1 MAEFWLISP
10 PGNKDARFQ
19 LASPGPIS
27 IGREISCGIVLADRA
42 VSRQHATLSWT
53 PPTTQEPG
61 SWRLEDLGSSGG
73 TVVNGMRLSPGKA
86 LPLQHGDQIQIAPWN
101 FDVIDQQ
108 SSINGART
116 IVMSGAKEQQQE
128 GTQIERVTISAPA
141 TFAQNQLVLLLQ
153 SNEAIHKAKD
163 ESAVYE
169 ALVNAVSKSTR
180 FENVAFV
187 RSTGQGE
194 AVDVLAQVGDIQD
207 PSGKTRMSR
216 TMLRQAR
223 EGPVVAKANAT
234 GGGIAMSLQGMDV
247 RRAICIPVEF
257 AGALFGFLYLD
268 DSQQRDDAM
277 LAETASVAGAVAR
290 MAALSLGNQ
299 QRAHME
305 QRVHMEKQLMFEG
318 FTHSLIL
325 TIDAKDPYTRGH
337 SERVAI
343 YAKMLAEAA
352 NLGPEMMELAYRCG
366 RVHDIGKINVPGDLL
381 RKPSRLTAEEFA
393 QITVHPEASYKILHP
408 IPQMRD
414 VLPGVLEH
422 HEKWDGSGYPN
433 KLVGEKISVLGRII
447 GIADCFDAMTSSRA
461 YRPAR
466 EIGEV
471 LVEIE
476 KCLGK
481 HFDPELGKVFLSI
494 PVHKLLEHIVT
505 ASPAQAEQKSI

>member
-1 MAEFWLISP
+1 MADFWLISP
-10 PGNKDARFQ
+10 PGNKDVKFQ
-19 LASPGPIS
+19 LAPPGPIS
-27 IGREISCGIVLADRA
+27 IGRETSCGIVLADRA
-42 VSRQHATLSWT
+42 VSRQHATFSWT
-53 PPTTQEPG
+53 APTTQEPG
-61 SWRLEDLGSSGG
+61 SWRIEDLDSSGG
-73 TVVNGMRLSPGKA
+73 TVVNGMRLSSGKT
-86 LPLQHGDQIQIAPWN
+86 LPLQDGDQIQIALWN

-108 SSINGART
+108 SSNNART
-116 IVMSGAKEQQQE
+116 IVMSGAEEQQQD
-128 GTQIERVTISAPA
+128 GTKIERVTISAPA
-141 TFAQNQLVLLLQ
+141 TFAQNQLVLLLE
-153 SNEAIHKAKD
+153 SSDAIHVAKD
-163 ESAVYE
+163 ESSVYK

-194 AVDVLAQVGDIQD
+194 AVVVLAQVGNIQD

-257 AGALFGFLYLD
+257 AGKLFGFLYLD

-277 LAETASVAGAVAR
+277 LAEIASVAGVVAR
-290 MAALSLGNQ
+290 TAAQSLGNQ
-299 QRAHME
+299 QHVLME
-305 QRVHMEKQLMFEG
+305 RRLEKDKKDMFEG
-318 FTHSLIL
+318 LINSLIL

-337 SERVAI
+337 SERVST

-352 NLGPEMMELAYRCG
+352 NLGPEIIEQASLCG
-366 RVHDIGKINVPGDLL
+366 KVHDIGKINVPGDIL
-381 RKPSRLTAEEFA
+381 RKPARLTDEEFA
-393 QITVHPEASYKILHP
+393 QITVHPEVSYKILYP

-447 GIADCFDAMTSSRA
+447 CIADCFDAMTTTRS

-466 EIGEV
+466 EVGEV

-481 HFDPELGKVFLSI
+481 HFDPELGKIFVSI
-494 PVHKLLEHIVT
+494 PRAKLEKHVPKNAPST
-505 ASPAQAEQKSI
+505 A

>member
-73 TVVNGMRLSPGKA
+73 TFVNGMRLSPGKA

-194 AVDVLAQVGDIQD
+194 AVDVLAQVGNIQD

-257 AGALFGFLYLD
+257 AGKLFGFLYLD

-277 LAETASVAGAVAR
+277 LAEIASVAGVVAR
-290 MAALSLGNQ
+290 TAAQSLGNQ
-299 QRAHME
+299 QHVLME
-305 QRVHMEKQLMFEG
+305 RRLEKDKKDMFEG
-318 FTHSLIL
+318 LINSLIL

-337 SERVAI
+337 SERVST

-352 NLGPEMMELAYRCG
+352 NLGPEIIEQASLCG
-366 RVHDIGKINVPGDLL
+366 KVHDIGKINVPGDIL
-381 RKPSRLTAEEFA
+381 RKPARLTDEEFA
-393 QITVHPEASYKILHP
+393 QITVHPEVSYKILYP

-447 GIADCFDAMTSSRA
+447 CIADCFDAMTTTRS

-466 EIGEV
+466 EVGEV

-481 HFDPELGKVFLSI
+481 HFDPKLGKIFVSI
-494 PVHKLLEHIVT
+494 PRAKLEEHVPKN
-505 ASPAQAEQKSI
+505 APSMA

>member
-1 MAEFWLISP
+1 
-10 PGNKDARFQ
+10 
-19 LASPGPIS
+19 
-27 IGREISCGIVLADRA
+27 
-42 VSRQHATLSWT
+42 
-53 PPTTQEPG
+53 
-61 SWRLEDLGSSGG
+61 
-73 TVVNGMRLSPGKA
+73 
-86 LPLQHGDQIQIAPWN
+86 
-101 FDVIDQQ
+101 
-108 SSINGART
+108 
-116 IVMSGAKEQQQE
+116 MSGAEEQQQD
-128 GTQIERVTISAPA
+128 GTKIERVTISAPA
-141 TFAQNQLVLLLQ
+141 TFAQNQLVLLLE
-153 SNEAIHKAKD
+153 SSDAIHKAKD
-163 ESAVYE
+163 ESSVYE

-194 AVDVLAQVGDIQD
+194 AVDVLVQVGNIQD

-257 AGALFGFLYLD
+257 AGKLFGFLYLD

-277 LAETASVAGAVAR
+277 LAEIASVAGVVAR
-290 MAALSLGNQ
+290 TAAQSLGNQ
-299 QRAHME
+299 QHVLME
-305 QRVHMEKQLMFEG
+305 RRLEKDKKDMFEG
-318 FTHSLIL
+318 LINSLIL

-337 SERVAI
+337 SERVST

-352 NLGPEMMELAYRCG
+352 NLGPEIIEQASRCG
-366 RVHDIGKINVPGDLL
+366 KVHDIGKINVPGDIL
-381 RKPSRLTAEEFA
+381 RKPARLTDEEFA
-393 QITVHPEASYKILHP
+393 QITVHPEVSYKILYP

-447 GIADCFDAMTSSRA
+447 CIADCFDAMTTTRS

-466 EIGEV
+466 EVGEV

-481 HFDPELGKVFLSI
+481 HFDPELGKIFVSI
-494 PVHKLLEHIVT
+494 PRAKLEKHVPKNAPST
-505 ASPAQAEQKSI
+505 A

>member
-1 MAEFWLISP
+1 MADFWLISP
-10 PGNKDARFQ
+10 PGNKDVKFQ
-19 LASPGPIS
+19 LAPPGPIS
-27 IGREISCGIVLADRA
+27 IGRETSCGIVLADRA

-53 PPTTQEPG
+53 APTTQEPG
-61 SWRLEDLGSSGG
+61 SWRLEDLGSAGG
-73 TVVNGMRLSPGKA
+73 TFVNGMRLSPSKT
-86 LPLQHGDQIQIAPWN
+86 LPLQHGDQIQIALWN
-101 FDVIDQQ
+101 FNVIDQQ
-108 SSINGART
+108 SSINSART
-116 IVMSGAKEQQQE
+116 IVMSGAEEQQQE
-128 GTQIERVTISAPA
+128 GTKIERVTISAPA
-141 TFAQNQLVLLLQ
+141 TFAQNQLVLLLE
-153 SNEAIHKAKD
+153 SSDAIHKAKD
-163 ESAVYE
+163 ESSVYE

-194 AVDVLAQVGDIQD
+194 AVDVLAQVGNIQD

-257 AGALFGFLYLD
+257 AGTLFGFLYLD

-277 LAETASVAGAVAR
+277 LTETASVAGVVAR
-290 MAALSLGNQ
+290 TAAQSLGNQ
-299 QRAHME
+299 QHVLME
-305 QRVHMEKQLMFEG
+305 RRLEKDKKDMFEG
-318 FTHSLIL
+318 LINSLIL

-337 SERVAI
+337 SERVST

-352 NLGPEMMELAYRCG
+352 NLGPEIIEQASLCG
-366 RVHDIGKINVPGDLL
+366 KVHDIGKINVPGDIL
-381 RKPSRLTAEEFA
+381 RKPARLTDEEFA
-393 QITVHPEASYKILHP
+393 QITVHPEVSYKILYP

-447 GIADCFDAMTSSRA
+447 CIADCFDAMTTTRS

-466 EIGEV
+466 EVGEV

-481 HFDPELGKVFLSI
+481 HFDPELGKIFVSI
-494 PVHKLLEHIVT
+494 PRAKLEKHVPKNAPST
-505 ASPAQAEQKSI
+505 A

>member
-1 MAEFWLISP
+1 
-10 PGNKDARFQ
+10 
-19 LASPGPIS
+19 
-27 IGREISCGIVLADRA
+27 
-42 VSRQHATLSWT
+42 
-53 PPTTQEPG
+53 
-61 SWRLEDLGSSGG
+61 
-73 TVVNGMRLSPGKA
+73 
-86 LPLQHGDQIQIAPWN
+86 
-101 FDVIDQQ
+101 
-108 SSINGART
+108 
-116 IVMSGAKEQQQE
+116 
-128 GTQIERVTISAPA
+128 
-141 TFAQNQLVLLLQ
+141 
-153 SNEAIHKAKD
+153 
-163 ESAVYE
+163 
-169 ALVNAVSKSTR
+169 
-180 FENVAFV
+180 
-187 RSTGQGE
+187 
-194 AVDVLAQVGDIQD
+194 
-207 PSGKTRMSR
+207 
-216 TMLRQAR
+216 
-223 EGPVVAKANAT
+223 
-234 GGGIAMSLQGMDV
+234 
-247 RRAICIPVEF
+247 
-257 AGALFGFLYLD
+257 
-268 DSQQRDDAM
+268 
-277 LAETASVAGAVAR
+277 
-290 MAALSLGNQ
+290 
-299 QRAHME
+299 ME
-305 QRVHMEKQLMFEG
+305 QRARMEKQLMFEG

>member
-73 TVVNGMRLSPGKA
+73 TFVNGMRLSPGKA

-194 AVDVLAQVGDIQD
+194 AVDVLAQVGNIQD

-234 GGGIAMSLQGMDV
+234 GGGIALSLQGLAV

-257 AGALFGFLYLD
+257 AGTLFGFLYLD

-277 LAETASVAGAVAR
+277 LTEIASVAGVVAR
-290 MAALSLGNQ
+290 TAAQSLGNQ
-299 QRAHME
+299 QHVRME
-305 QRVHMEKQLMFEG
+305 QRLAREQQLMFEG
-318 FTHSLIL
+318 LINSLIL

-337 SERVAI
+337 SERVST

-352 NLGPEMMELAYRCG
+352 DLGSEMIERASRCG
-366 RVHDIGKINVPGDLL
+366 KVHDIGKINVPGDIL
-381 RKPSRLTAEEFA
+381 RKPARLTDEEFA
-393 QITVHPEASYKILHP
+393 QITVHPEVSYKILYP

-422 HEKWDGSGYPN
+422 HEKWDGSGYPH
-433 KLVGEKISVLGRII
+433 KLAGDKISVLGRII
-447 GIADCFDAMTSSRA
+447 CIADCFDAMTTTRS

-466 EIGEV
+466 EVGEV

-481 HFDPELGKVFLSI
+481 HFDPELGKIFLSI
-494 PVHKLLEHIVT
+494 PRAKLEEQVPKNTPPT
-505 ASPAQAEQKSI
+505 A

>member
-1 MAEFWLISP
+1 MADFWLISP
-10 PGNKDARFQ
+10 PGNKDVKFQ
-19 LASPGPIS
+19 LAPPGPIS
-27 IGREISCGIVLADRA
+27 IGRETSCGIVLADRT

-53 PPTTQEPG
+53 APTTQEPG

-73 TVVNGMRLSPGKA
+73 TFVNGMRLSPGKT

-108 SSINGART
+108 SSINNART
-116 IVMSGAKEQQQE
+116 IVMSGAKEQQQD
-128 GTQIERVTISAPA
+128 GTKIERVTISAPA
-141 TFAQNQLVLLLQ
+141 TFAQNQLVLLLE
-153 SNEAIHKAKD
+153 SSEAIHKAKD
-163 ESAVYE
+163 ESSVYE

-187 RSTGQGE
+187 RSTGQGD
-194 AVDVLAQVGDIQD
+194 AVDVLAQVGNIQD

-223 EGPVVAKANAT
+223 EGPVVAKANAA

-257 AGALFGFLYLD
+257 AGTLFGFLYLD

-277 LAETASVAGAVAR
+277 LTEIASVAGVVAR
-290 MAALSLGNQ
+290 TAAQSLGNQ
-299 QRAHME
+299 QHVRME
-305 QRVHMEKQLMFEG
+305 QRLDREQQLMFEG
-318 FTHSLIL
+318 LMHSLIL

-337 SERVAI
+337 SERVST

-352 NLGPEMMELAYRCG
+352 NLGSEMIERASRCG
-366 RVHDIGKINVPGDLL
+366 KVHDIGKINVPGHIL
-381 RKPSRLTAEEFA
+381 RKPARLTDEEFA
-393 QITVHPEASYKILHP
+393 QITVHPDVSCRILYP

-414 VLPGVLEH
+414 VLPGVLDH

-447 GIADCFDAMTSSRA
+447 CIADCFDAMTTTRS

-466 EIGEV
+466 EVGEV

-481 HFDPELGKVFLSI
+481 HFDPKLGKIFLSI
-494 PVHKLLEHIVT
+494 PRAKLEEHVPKNAPPT
-505 ASPAQAEQKSI
+505 A

>member
-163 ESAVYE
+163 ESAIYE
-169 ALVNAVSKSTR
+169 ALVNAVSKSTG

-194 AVDVLAQVGDIQD
+194 AVDVLAQVGNIQD

-257 AGALFGFLYLD
+257 AGTLFGFLYLD

-277 LAETASVAGAVAR
+277 LTEIASVAGVVAR
-290 MAALSLGNQ
+290 TAAQSLGNQ
-299 QRAHME
+299 QHVRME
-305 QRVHMEKQLMFEG
+305 QRLAREQQLMFEG
-318 FTHSLIL
+318 LINSLIL

-337 SERVAI
+337 SERVST

-352 NLGPEMMELAYRCG
+352 DLGSEMIERASRCG
-366 RVHDIGKINVPGDLL
+366 KVHDIGKINVPGDIL
-381 RKPSRLTAEEFA
+381 RKPARLTDEEFA
-393 QITVHPEASYKILHP
+393 QITVHPEVSYKILYP

-422 HEKWDGSGYPN
+422 HEKWDGSGYPH
-433 KLVGEKISVLGRII
+433 KLAGDKISVLGRII
-447 GIADCFDAMTSSRA
+447 CIADCFDAMTTTRS

-466 EIGEV
+466 EVGEV

-481 HFDPELGKVFLSI
+481 HFDPELGKIFLSI
-494 PVHKLLEHIVT
+494 PHAKLEEHVPKNAPST
-505 ASPAQAEQKSI
+505 A

>member
-53 PPTTQEPG
+53 PTTTQEPG

-163 ESAVYE
+163 ESSVYK

-187 RSTGQGE
+187 RSKGQGE
-194 AVDVLAQVGDIQD
+194 AVDVLAQVGNIQD

-216 TMLRQAR
+216 TMLRQAL

-257 AGALFGFLYLD
+257 AGTLFGFLYLD

-277 LAETASVAGAVAR
+277 LAEIASVAGVVAR
-290 MAALSLGNQ
+290 TAAQSLGNQ
-299 QRAHME
+299 QHVRME
-305 QRVHMEKQLMFEG
+305 RRLEKDQKDMFAG
-318 FTHSLIL
+318 LINSLIL

-337 SERVAI
+337 SERVST

-352 NLGPEMMELAYRCG
+352 NLGPEIIEQASLCG
-366 RVHDIGKINVPGDLL
+366 KVHDIGKINVPGAIL
-381 RKPSRLTAEEFA
+381 RKPARLTDEEFA
-393 QITVHPEASYKILHP
+393 QITVHPEVSYKILYP

-422 HEKWDGSGYPN
+422 HEKWDGSGYPH
-433 KLVGEKISVLGRII
+433 KLAGDKISVLGRII
-447 GIADCFDAMTSSRA
+447 CIADCFDAMTTTRS

-466 EIGEV
+466 EVGEV

-481 HFDPELGKVFLSI
+481 HFDPKLGKIFVSI
-494 PVHKLLEHIVT
+494 PRAKLEEHVPKN
-505 ASPAQAEQKSI
+505 APSMA

>member
-1 MAEFWLISP
+1 MADFWLISP
-10 PGNKDARFQ
+10 PGNKEVKFQ
-19 LASPGPIS
+19 LAPPGPIS
-27 IGREISCGIVLADRA
+27 IGRETSCGIVLADRA
-42 VSRQHATLSWT
+42 VSRQHATFSWT
-53 PPTTQEPG
+53 APTTQEPG
-61 SWRLEDLGSSGG
+61 SWRIQDLDSSGG
-73 TVVNGMRLSPGKA
+73 TVVNGMRLSSGKT
-86 LPLQHGDQIQIAPWN
+86 LPLQHSDQIQIALWN
-101 FDVIDQQ
+101 FEVIDQQ
-108 SSINGART
+108 SSNNART
-116 IVMSGAKEQQQE
+116 IVMSGAEEQQQD
-128 GTQIERVTISAPA
+128 GTKIERVTISAPA
-141 TFAQNQLVLLLQ
+141 TFAQNQLVLLLE
-153 SNEAIHKAKD
+153 SSDAIHKAKD
-163 ESAVYE
+163 ESSVYE

-194 AVDVLAQVGDIQD
+194 AVDVLAQVGNIQD

-257 AGALFGFLYLD
+257 AGTLFGFLYLD

-277 LAETASVAGAVAR
+277 LAEIASVAGVVAR
-290 MAALSLGNQ
+290 TAAQSLGNQ
-299 QRAHME
+299 QHVLME
-305 QRVHMEKQLMFEG
+305 RRLEKDKKDMFEG
-318 FTHSLIL
+318 LINSLIL

-337 SERVAI
+337 SERVST

-352 NLGPEMMELAYRCG
+352 NLGPEIIEQASRCG
-366 RVHDIGKINVPGDLL
+366 KVHDIGKINVPGDIL
-381 RKPSRLTAEEFA
+381 RKPARLTDEEFA
-393 QITVHPEASYKILHP
+393 QITVHPEVSYKILYP

-447 GIADCFDAMTSSRA
+447 CIADCFDAMTTTRS

-466 EIGEV
+466 EVGEV

-481 HFDPELGKVFLSI
+481 HFDPELGKIFVSI
-494 PVHKLLEHIVT
+494 PRAKLEKHVPKNAPST
-505 ASPAQAEQKSI
+505 A

>member
-1 MAEFWLISP
+1 MADFWLISP
-10 PGNKDARFQ
+10 PGNKDVKFQ
-19 LASPGPIS
+19 LAPPGPIS
-27 IGREISCGIVLADRA
+27 IGRETSCGIVLADRA

-53 PPTTQEPG
+53 APTTQEPG

-73 TVVNGMRLSPGKA
+73 TFVNGMRLSPGKT

-108 SSINGART
+108 SSINNART

-128 GTQIERVTISAPA
+128 GTKIERVTISAPA
-141 TFAQNQLVLLLQ
+141 TFAQNQLVLLLE
-153 SNEAIHKAKD
+153 SSDAIHKAKD
-163 ESAVYE
+163 ESSVYE

-194 AVDVLAQVGDIQD
+194 AVDVLAQVGNIQD

-257 AGALFGFLYLD
+257 AGTLFGFLYLD

-277 LAETASVAGAVAR
+277 LTEIASVAGVVAR
-290 MAALSLGNQ
+290 TAAQSLGNQ
-299 QRAHME
+299 QHVRME
-305 QRVHMEKQLMFEG
+305 QRLAREQQLMFEG
-318 FTHSLIL
+318 LINSLIL

-337 SERVAI
+337 SERVST

-352 NLGPEMMELAYRCG
+352 DLGSEMIERASRCG
-366 RVHDIGKINVPGDLL
+366 KVHDIGKINVPGDIL
-381 RKPSRLTAEEFA
+381 RKPARLTDEEFA
-393 QITVHPEASYKILHP
+393 QITVHPEVSYKILYP

-422 HEKWDGSGYPN
+422 HEKWDGSGYPH
-433 KLVGEKISVLGRII
+433 KLAGDKISVLGRII
-447 GIADCFDAMTSSRA
+447 CIADCFDAMTTTRS

-466 EIGEV
+466 EVGEV

-481 HFDPELGKVFLSI
+481 HFDPELGKIFLSI
-494 PVHKLLEHIVT
+494 PRAKLEEHVPKSAPST
-505 ASPAQAEQKSI
+505 A